1 MMKMKKTII
10 YQMMLG
16 MVLLLGMVLT
26 LGLTGCSESGDD
38 DGSSGKGSV
47 AIRLRTQYV
56 HATRATGDWAD
67 PTNTIEKI
75 HDYKVVFVDGA
86 GKVAAIATGNA
97 NGAEEHTFRYLL
109 APGTYTVYG
118 FANFDGHTTLAT
130 DGNRAVSYD
139 RLGITLGS
147 SMPNVSTMKLAT
159 TNGWAENIPMTSRS
173 GGQTVTVR
181 ESENQSFEVELI
193 RSMAKL
199 ELDFENEGGQQ
210 IDVLGYE
217 VFPLTTTDVSLLEP
231 ANEQNITTSDS
242 TTLKVDL
249 SSAPLVL
256 MPAGST
262 TGSTSASVYTYV
274 NETNATATSTH
285 NEYSIRLRTRR
296 HFDVGSTTEEYRY
309 GFTVSR
315 STTVTEAGK
324 SGLDYIHRND
334 WIKLPLHFT
343 DWMFQVEALP
353 FPPIA
358 GFQARMVTADAMT
371 ITFNTGGYVVLHPQ
385 FRKGTDPV
393 GVWRTFSDSDVTIT
407 LPAEESDYTVSGNTA
422 TAMDANDTGIM
433 LRGDLNILEQ
443 MFVQLPSGDIVG
455 KLTNNDVEGQ
465 VTVTLRIKLEGFYYQ
480 FHYTVIR
487 V

>member
-1 MMKMKKTII
+1 
-10 YQMMLG
+10 MMLG
-16 MVLLLGMVLT
+16 MVLMLGTVLT

-159 TNGWAENIPMTSRS
+159 TNGWTENIPMTSRS

-231 ANEQNITTSDS
+231 ANEQDITTSDS
-242 TTLKVDL
+242 TTLRVDL

-334 WIKLPLHFT
+334 WIKLPIVVR
-343 DWMFQVEALP
+343 DW
-353 FPPIA
+353 
-358 GFQARMVTADAMT
+358 R
-371 ITFNTGGYVVLHPQ
+371 
-385 FRKGTDPV
+385 FR

>member
-1 MMKMKKTII
+1 M
-10 YQMMLG
+10 
-16 MVLLLGMVLT
+16 
-26 LGLTGCSESGDD
+26 
-38 DGSSGKGSV
+38 
-47 AIRLRTQYV
+47 
-56 HATRATGDWAD
+56 
-67 PTNTIEKI
+67 
-75 HDYKVVFVDGA
+75 
-86 GKVAAIATGNA
+86 
-97 NGAEEHTFRYLL
+97 
-109 APGTYTVYG
+109 
-118 FANFDGHTTLAT
+118 
-130 DGNRAVSYD
+130 
-139 RLGITLGS
+139 
-147 SMPNVSTMKLAT
+147 
-159 TNGWAENIPMTSRS
+159 
-173 GGQTVTVR
+173 
-181 ESENQSFEVELI
+181 
-193 RSMAKL
+193 
-199 ELDFENEGGQQ
+199 
-210 IDVLGYE
+210 
-217 VFPLTTTDVSLLEP
+217 
-231 ANEQNITTSDS
+231 
-242 TTLKVDL
+242 
-249 SSAPLVL
+249 
-256 MPAGST
+256 
-262 TGSTSASVYTYV
+262 
-274 NETNATATSTH
+274 
-285 NEYSIRLRTRR
+285 
-296 HFDVGSTTEEYRY
+296 
-309 GFTVSR
+309 
-315 STTVTEAGK
+315 TEAGK